1 VGQLSTVDYYQ
12 LTLNK
17 NKMKMQ
23 EKNTKFL
30 YLISVVAALG
40 GLLFG
45 FDTAVISG
53 VVPFIEK
60 QFSLSGTEIGWVVSS
75 LILGC
80 IVGVVFSGA
89 PTDKYGRKKVLST
102 AALFFAISALG
113 TALSGSILVFVI
125 FRVLGG
131 FAVGIASMVS
141 PMYIAEIAPAK
152 QRGQLVSLNQ
162 LTIVIGI
169 LIAFFSNYLLV
180 DTGENNWRWMLCV
193 MALPAFLFFV
203 ALFFVPESPRWLVQK
218 GEIDKAKSTLV
229 RINGTEVGSK
239 ELEIIQNSLKNKK
252 DSGFKAVFAKEL
264 RLPLMVGIGLAIFQ
278 QITGIN
284 TIMYYA
290 PMIFE
295 KSGLSIGSAIY
306 QTILIGVINLL
317 FSLVAIYF
325 VDRIGRKPL
334 LVIGSSIMAIS
345 LLILSMCFS
354 YGWSGTVTLVAIL
367 SFIAAF
373 ASTLGPVTWV
383 IISELFPNHVRGK
396 AMSVSIVFVWI
407 SCFFVSLLFPI
418 LLEKIGG
425 ASTFLLLAI
434 MCVGSLLFDLK
445 FVKETN
451 GKELEEIS

>member
-1 VGQLSTVDYYQ
+1 MET
-12 LTLNK
+12 
-17 NKMKMQ
+17 Q
-23 EKNTKFL
+23 EKSTKFL

-53 VVPFIEK
+53 VIPFIER
-60 QFSLSGTEIGWVVSS
+60 QFSLSGAEIGWMVSS

-80 IVGVVFSGA
+80 IVGVIFSGV
-89 PTDKYGRKKVLST
+89 PTDKYGRKKVLSI
-102 AALFFAISALG
+102 AALLFALSAFG
-113 TALSGSILVFVI
+113 TAMSNSILVFVV
-125 FRVLGG
+125 FRVIGG
-131 FAVGIASMVS
+131 IAVGIASMVS

-169 LIAFFSNYLLV
+169 LLAFFSNYLLV
-180 DTGENNWRWMLCV
+180 DAGENNWRWMLLV
-193 MALPAFLFFV
+193 MSLPALLFFV
-203 ALFFVPESPRWLVQK
+203 ALFFVPESPRWLVQN
-218 GEIDKAKSTLV
+218 GNISKAETVLV
-229 RINGTEVGSK
+229 KINGSEVGKK
-239 ELEIIQNSLKNKK
+239 ELDIIQSSQINKK
-252 DSGFKAVFAKEL
+252 DSDFKAIFTKEL
-264 RLPLMVGIGLAIFQ
+264 RRPLLVGIGLAFFQ

-295 KSGLSIGSAIY
+295 KSGLSIDSAIY
-306 QTILIGVINLL
+306 QTMLIGVINLA

-334 LVIGSSIMAIS
+334 LIIGSSIMALS
-345 LLILSMCFS
+345 LLILSMCFA
-354 YGWSGTVTLVAIL
+354 YNWSAIITLIAIL

-383 IISELFPNHVRGK
+383 IISELFPTSVRGK

-407 SCFFVSLLFPI
+407 SCFFVSLFFPI
-418 LLEKIGG
+418 LLEKKGG
-425 ASTFLLLAI
+425 ANTFILLAL
-434 MCVGSLLFDLK
+434 MSVLCLLFVLK
-445 FVKETN
+445 FVKETK
-451 GKELEEIS
+451 GIELEDIN

>member
-1 VGQLSTVDYYQ
+1 MET
-12 LTLNK
+12 
-17 NKMKMQ
+17 Q

-30 YLISVVAALG
+30 YLISIVAALG

-53 VVPFIEK
+53 VIPFIEK

-80 IVGVVFSGA
+80 IVGVILSGG
-89 PTDKYGRKKVLST
+89 PTDIYGRKKVLSA
-102 AALFFAISALG
+102 AALLFALSAFG
-113 TALSGSILVFVI
+113 TALSNSIFVFVL
-125 FRVLGG
+125 FRVIGG

-169 LIAFFSNYLLV
+169 LLAFSSNYLLV
-180 DTGENNWRWMLCV
+180 DAGENNWRWMLVV
-193 MALPAFLFFV
+193 MSLPALLFFA
-203 ALFFVPESPRWLVQK
+203 ALFFVPESPRWLVQN
-218 GEIDKAKSTLV
+218 GNIFKAETVLIK
-229 RINGTEVGSK
+229 INGSEVGKK
-239 ELEIIQNSLKNKK
+239 ELDIILNSLKNKK
-252 DSGFKAVFAKEL
+252 DSSFKAVFSKEL
-264 RLPLMVGIGLAIFQ
+264 RMPLFIGIGLAFFQ

-290 PMIFE
+290 PIIFE
-295 KSGLSIGSAIY
+295 KSGLSIDSAIY
-306 QTILIGVINLL
+306 QTILIGVINLA

-345 LLILSMCFS
+345 LFILSLCFT
-354 YGWSGTVTLVAIL
+354 YNWSATITLIAIL
-367 SFIAAF
+367 TFIAAF

-383 IISELFPNHVRGK
+383 IISELFPTSVRGK

-425 ASTFLLLAI
+425 TNTFILLSL
-434 MCVGSLLFDLK
+434 MSVLCLLFVLK
-445 FVKETN
+445 FVKETK
-451 GKELEEIS
+451 GIELEDIN

>member
-1 VGQLSTVDYYQ
+1 
-12 LTLNK
+12 
-17 NKMKMQ
+17 MKTQ

-30 YLISVVAALG
+30 YLISIVAALG

-53 VVPFIEK
+53 VIPFIEK

-80 IVGVVFSGA
+80 IVGVALSGA

-102 AALFFAISALG
+102 AALLFAISAIG
-113 TALSGSILVFVI
+113 TAMSNTILVFVV
-125 FRVLGG
+125 FRVIGG

-169 LIAFFSNYLLV
+169 LLAFFSNYLLV
-180 DTGENNWRWMLCV
+180 DAGENNWRWMLVV
-193 MALPAFLFFV
+193 MSVPALLFFV
-203 ALFFVPESPRWLVQK
+203 ALFFVPESPRWLVQN
-218 GEIDKAKSTLV
+218 GNISKAETVLIK
-229 RINGTEVGSK
+229 INGSEVGK
-239 ELEIIQNSLKNKK
+239 MELDIIQNSIRNKT
-252 DSGFKAVFAKEL
+252 DSSFKAVFAKEL
-264 RLPLMVGIGLAIFQ
+264 RIPLTVGIGLAFFQ

-295 KSGLSIGSAIY
+295 KSGLSVDSAIY
-306 QTILIGVINLL
+306 QTILIGVINLV
-317 FSLVAIYF
+317 FSFVAIYF

-334 LVIGSSIMAIS
+334 LVVGSSIMAIS
-345 LLILSMCFS
+345 LFVLSLCFA
-354 YGWSGTVTLVAIL
+354 YNWSATITLFAIL

-383 IISELFPNHVRGK
+383 IIAELFPNNVRGK
-396 AMSVSIVFVWI
+396 AMSISIVFVWI

-425 ASTFLLLAI
+425 ANTFIVLSLMSVL
-434 MCVGSLLFDLK
+434 CLLFVLK
-445 FVKETN
+445 FVKETK
-451 GKELEEIS
+451 GLELEDIN

>member
-1 VGQLSTVDYYQ
+1 
-12 LTLNK
+12 
-17 NKMKMQ
+17 MKTQ
-23 EKNTKFL
+23 EKSNSYLF
-30 YLISVVAALG
+30 LISIVAALG

-60 QFSLSGTEIGWVVSS
+60 QFSLSGTEIGWIVSS

-80 IVGVVFSGA
+80 IVGVILSGA
-89 PTDKYGRKKVLST
+89 PADKYGRKKVLSAAALLFVISAIGT
-102 AALFFAISALG
+102 AAAN
-113 TALSGSILVFVI
+113 SIFIFVV

-141 PMYIAEIAPAK
+141 PMYIAEVAPAK

-180 DTGENNWRWMLCV
+180 GTGENNWRWMLCV
-193 MALPAFLFFV
+193 MAIPAFLFFI
-203 ALFFVPESPRWLVQK
+203 ALFFVPESPRWLVLNNAN
-218 GEIDKAKSTLV
+218 EKAFSILEK
-229 RINGTEVGSK
+229 INGTVVAK
-239 ELEIIQNSLKNKK
+239 RELEIIGSSIKNNANT
-252 DSGFKAVFAKEL
+252 GFKALFSHEL
-264 RLPLMVGIGLAIFQ
+264 RLPLFIGIGLAFFQ

-290 PMIFE
+290 PLIFE
-295 KSGLSIGSAIY
+295 KSGLSIDSAIY
-306 QTILIGVINLL
+306 QTILIGVINMV

-325 VDRIGRKPL
+325 VDRLGRKPL
-334 LVIGSSIMAIS
+334 LIIGSILMTIS
-345 LLILSMCFS
+345 LLILSISFT
-354 YGWSGTVTLVAIL
+354 YGLNSLITLIAIL
-367 SFIAAF
+367 LFIASF
-373 ASTLGPVTWV
+373 ASSLGPITWV
-383 IISELFPNHVRGK
+383 IISELFPNNVRGK

-425 ASTFLLLAI
+425 GNTFLVLAFFCL
-434 MCVGSLLFDLK
+434 MSLGFNIK
-445 FVKETN
+445 FVKETK
-451 GKELEEIS
+451 GKELEEIN

>member
-1 VGQLSTVDYYQ
+1 
-12 LTLNK
+12 
-17 NKMKMQ
+17 MKTQ
-23 EKNTKFL
+23 EKSGF
-30 YLISVVAALG
+30 YLFTISIVAALG

-60 QFSLSGTEIGWVVSS
+60 QFLLSGAEIGWIVSS

-80 IVGVVFSGA
+80 IVGVILSGA
-89 PTDKYGRKKVLST
+89 PADKYGRKKVLST
-102 AALFFAISALG
+102 AALLFVVSAIG
-113 TALSGSILVFVI
+113 TASANSILVFVI

-169 LIAFFSNYLLV
+169 LVAFFSNYLLV
-180 DTGENNWRWMLCV
+180 DTGENNWRWMLLV
-193 MALPAFLFFV
+193 MALPALLFFI
-203 ALFFVPESPRWLVQK
+203 ALFFVPESPRWLVLHK
-218 GEIDKAKSTLV
+218 EEKKALRTLEK
-229 RINGTEVGSK
+229 INGTIVAAN
-239 ELEIIQNSLKNKK
+239 ELKIIKNSLNNKT
-252 DSGFKAVFAKEL
+252 DSCFKAVFAPEL
-264 RLPLMVGIGLAIFQ
+264 RLPLMVGIGLAFFQ

-290 PMIFE
+290 PLIFE
-295 KSGLSIGSAIY
+295 KSGLSIDSAIY
-306 QTILIGVINLL
+306 QTILIGVINLV

-325 VDRIGRKPL
+325 VDRLGRKPL
-334 LVIGSSIMAIS
+334 LIIGSTLMTIS
-345 LLILSMCFS
+345 LLILSFS
-354 YGWSGTVTLVAIL
+354 FTYGMSSTITLIAIL
-367 SFIAAF
+367 LFIASF
-373 ASTLGPVTWV
+373 ATSLGPITWV

-425 ASTFLLLAI
+425 GNTFLVLAFFCLL
-434 MCVGSLLFDLK
+434 SLGFNIK
-445 FVKETN
+445 FVKETK
-451 GKELEEIS
+451 GKELEEIN

>member
-1 VGQLSTVDYYQ
+1 MET
-12 LTLNK
+12 
-17 NKMKMQ
+17 Q

-30 YLISVVAALG
+30 YLISIVAALG

-53 VVPFIEK
+53 VIPFIEI
-60 QFSLSGTEIGWVVSS
+60 QFLLSGVEIGWVVSS

-80 IVGVVFSGA
+80 IVGVILSGA

-102 AALFFAISALG
+102 AALLFALSAFG
-113 TALSGSILVFVI
+113 TALSNSVLVFVL
-125 FRVLGG
+125 FRVIGG

-169 LIAFFSNYLLV
+169 LLAFFSNYLLV
-180 DTGENNWRWMLCV
+180 DAGENNWRWMLVV
-193 MALPAFLFFV
+193 MSLPALLFFV
-203 ALFFVPESPRWLVQK
+203 ALFFVPESPRWLIQN
-218 GEIDKAKSTLV
+218 GNISKAETVLIK
-229 RINGTEVGSK
+229 INGTEIGKK
-239 ELEIIQNSLKNKK
+239 ELEIIQKSLKNKN
-252 DSGFKAVFAKEL
+252 DSSFKAVFAKEL
-264 RLPLMVGIGLAIFQ
+264 RMPLFIGVGLAFFQ

-295 KSGLSIGSAIY
+295 KSGLSVDSAIY
-306 QTILIGVINLL
+306 QTILIGVINLG

-325 VDRIGRKPL
+325 VDRIGRKPM
-334 LVIGSSIMAIS
+334 LVIGSTIMAIS
-345 LLILSMCFS
+345 LFVLSLCFAYNWSVTITLI
-354 YGWSGTVTLVAIL
+354 AIL
-367 SFIAAF
+367 TFIAAF

-383 IISELFPNHVRGK
+383 VISELFPNNVRGK

-425 ASTFLLLAI
+425 ANTFILLSL
-434 MCVGSLLFDLK
+434 MSVLCLLFVLK
-445 FVKETN
+445 FVKETK
-451 GKELEEIS
+451 GIELEDIN